1 MPGTFKVIE
10 VVGTSPASFAEAV
23 KAAVVEVA
31 KTVKHLGW
39 FQVVEERGHIKDGK
53 VDEFQVMLKVGFKV
67 EHE

>member
-10 VVGTSPASFAEAV
+10 VVGTSPVSFAEAA
-23 KAAVVEVA
+23 KAAVAEVA

>member
-10 VVGTSPASFAEAV
+10 VVGTSPISFAEAV